1 MLDHCE
7 KVCALQ
13 CVRQPSPSG
22 VLRVQEITRCLI
34 YLCGITL
41 RMDDSADLIESLD
54 QDVLIGNYSADSQ
67 NNTCL
72 LGRPERLDLD
82 QPPRYSVPL
91 QGYFSP
97 VLVFLTI
104 INNSL
109 VCIVLLKPH
118 MRSPTNAILV
128 AMALSDMFTGLFPV
142 PVFLY
147 FYATE
152 RYYEWVPYN
161 WCFALSVFR
170 VHIPTIFHT
179 ASIWLTMALAIQR
192 YIYVCHSFKAR
203 TWCTIRN
210 VVIGTIAIY
219 AIATIS
225 QISCFFEL
233 RPVETFRKSVLDPNK
248 TVSACILEYRPWVR
262 QHINL
267 YYSTYFWSRVI
278 FIHLIPCVSLVVM
291 NALLIYAMKKAQ
303 QRRMQLLRQN
313 KKSESRKLKE
323 SNCTT
328 LMLVAVV
335 GLFLLVEFP
344 LGLLMVFVILDKAFG
359 IVIIHAETVQ

>member
-1 MLDHCE
+1 MM
-7 KVCALQ
+7 
-13 CVRQPSPSG
+13 CVF
-22 VLRVQEITRCLI
+22 
-34 YLCGITL
+34 
-41 RMDDSADLIESLD
+41 
-54 QDVLIGNYSADSQ
+54 
-67 NNTCL
+67 L
-72 LGRPERLDLD
+72 LL
-82 QPPRYSVPL
+82 RYSVPL
-91 QGYFSP
+91 QGYLSP

-104 INNSL
+104 INNAL

-152 RYYEWVPYN
+152 RVYEWVPYN
-161 WCFALSVFR
+161 WCYVISMFR
-170 VHIPTIFHT
+170 LYIPTIFHT

-203 TWCTIRN
+203 TWCTIKN

-219 AIATIS
+219 AIATLS
-225 QISCFFEL
+225 QITCFFETY
-233 RPVETFRKSVLDPNK
+233 PVETFRPSTLEPNK
-248 TVSACILEYRPWVR
+248 TVSACLREFRPWVIR
-262 QHINL
+262 HMDL
-267 YYSTYFWSRVI
+267 YYSAYFWFRVI

-313 KKSESRKLKE
+313 KKNESRKLKE

-344 LGLLMVFVILDKAFG
+344 LGLLMVFIILDKMFG
-359 IVIIHAETVQ
+359 VATISQESVEVSASCPVAPVSANFVKRRLKECICYLMCRGCPALNV